1 MPAKKKVKDV
11 MIPLEDYPHIP
22 HWFTLRQAMAIV
34 WEASLKSGGSYLP
47 RSVLVFDENK
57 KLMGIITLRDII
69 KGLEPKFL
77 QESTVAKVEAALTV
91 LLEQL
96 FAPEI
101 KELANRP
108 VSEVM
113 GPVEFTVAADDPLT
127 RALAIMLMEH
137 VGMMPVIQED
147 TVVGMIR
154 LSDIFRVI
162 SQAVLEE

>member
-1 MPAKKKVKDV
+1 MPAQKTVKDV

-34 WEASLKSGGSYLP
+34 REAAVKSGGSYLP
-47 RSVLVFDENK
+47 RSVLVFDEK
-57 KLMGIITLRDII
+57 KHLMGIITLRDII

-77 QESTVAKVEAALTV
+77 QESTVAKVETALTV

-96 FAPEI
+96 FTPEI
-101 KELANRP
+101 KELSNRP

-113 GPVEFTVAADDPLT
+113 GPVEFTVDADDPLA

-147 TVVGMIR
+147 KVVGMIR

-162 SQAVLEE
+162 TQAVLEE